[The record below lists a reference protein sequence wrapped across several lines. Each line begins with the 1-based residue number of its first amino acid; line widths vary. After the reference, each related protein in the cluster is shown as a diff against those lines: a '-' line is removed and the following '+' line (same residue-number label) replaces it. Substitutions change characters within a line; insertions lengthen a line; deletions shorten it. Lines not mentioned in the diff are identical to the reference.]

1 MTNPKVRDTLFCRYM
16 GTQEH
21 LMAFFNAAKGTSLTD
36 PSKISIN
43 TLSGSFYSSI
53 KNDISFMLDT
63 LIMMLIEHQTTINP
77 NMPIRMLEY
86 VAELLR
92 RYMEPEKRKIYGTEL
107 IKLPAPEFYV
117 FYDGNDTSFE
127 HQILRLS
134 DAFQSPSDKL
144 ELIVNVY
151 NLADG
156 MNEGLK
162 EQCRPLK
169 EYSIFSNHYKR
180 LRKQQLPIDEAVSET
195 IRYCIKNNVMR
206 EYLVSN
212 ESEVINMFGFE
223 WNEEE
228 ERQALLECGE
238 ARGETRGK
246 KIGKISTI
254 RDLLADGLV
263 TLDALKATGRYSPE
277 ELAAISK
284 L

>member
-16 GTQEH
+16 GTREH
-21 LMAFFNAAKGTSLTD
+21 LLTIFNAVKGTSLTD
-36 PSKISIN
+36 SSKININ

-127 HQILRLS
+127 HQILKLS
-134 DAFQSPSDKL
+134 DAFQSPSDRL

-156 MNEGLK
+156 MNEGMK
-162 EQCRPLK
+162 AQCQPLQ
-169 EYSIFSNHYKR
+169 EYSIFSNHYKQ
-180 LRKQQLPIDEAVSET
+180 LRKQRYSVDEAVSET
-195 IRYCIKNNVMR
+195 ISYCIKNNVMR

-223 WNEEE
+223 W
-228 ERQALLECGE
+228 
-238 ARGETRGK
+238 
-246 KIGKISTI
+246 
-254 RDLLADGLV
+254 
-263 TLDALKATGRYSPE
+263 
-277 ELAAISK
+277 
-284 L
+284 